1 MRIRVHPASKIYH
14 PEHGYENTLAA
25 VQDSLDKFGCSTL
38 SLHLRSSGCLLKAPA
53 CPDYFDLYLIHSG
66 LSGKE
71 KRLDTWRALIDA
83 RNAGKIKSIG
93 VSN

>member
-1 MRIRVHPASKIYH
+1 MSK
-14 PEHGYENTLAA
+14 LAA
-25 VQDSLDKFGCSTL
+25 RWL
-38 SLHLRSSGCLLKAPA
+38 SNGYIAE
-53 CPDYFDLYLIHSG
+53 YFDLYLIHSG

-71 KRLDTWRALIDA
+71 KRLETWRALITA

>member
-1 MRIRVHPASKIYH
+1 MSGVPA
-14 PEHGYENTLAA
+14 EGFRRA
-25 VQDSLDKFGCSTL
+25 
-38 SLHLRSSGCLLKAPA
+38 
-53 CPDYFDLYLIHSG
+53 PDYFDLYLIHSG